1 MSTGEI
7 IGLAG
12 MGVLFLIWAVLMFVT
27 LFQLRRRAVART
39 QNAMPG
45 PITALKEWRIWLT
58 SPEDKAARL
67 RLGAVTLAMFAWIF
81 ARLWMLG

>member
-39 QNAMPG
+39 RNAMPG
-45 PITALKEWRIWLT
+45 PITALGEWRIWLT
-58 SPEDKAARL
+58 APEDQTAR
-67 RLGAVTLAMFAWIF
+67 RTLGIVTLAMLACILIS
-81 ARLWMLG
+81 ALTAG

>member
-12 MGVLFLIWAVLMFVT
+12 MGALFLVWTILMFVT

-39 QNAMPG
+39 QNPVPG
-45 PITALKEWRIWLT
+45 PITAPGEWRIWLT
-58 SPEDKAARL
+58 SSEDKAARI
-67 RLGAVTLAMFAWIF
+67 RLGTVTLAMFAWILV
-81 ARLWMLG
+81 RLWMLG

>member
-12 MGVLFLIWAVLMFVT
+12 MGALFLVWTILMFVT

-39 QNAMPG
+39 QNPVPG
-45 PITALKEWRIWLT
+45 PITALGEWRIWLT
-58 SPEDKAARL
+58 
-67 RLGAVTLAMFAWIF
+67 
-81 ARLWMLG
+81 